1 MAGLMPKKPHI
12 LIIDDDVQVAEFLK
26 VTLEMHGYQ
35 AVSVNSGRKGLEM
48 IRARRPDLLILDL
61 NMPEPDGFDLLK
73 IERAELPYLRIL
85 VISGYLEGFMLKAA
99 KLVGATATLQKPI
112 SPEALLE
119 KVHDILGQ

>member
-1 MAGLMPKKPHI
+1 MPKKPHI